1 MDKLI
6 ALPIKGES
14 FLLRRGGKAVL
25 VDGGYNSRDLASALK
40 THAADLKRI
49 DIVVCTHA
57 DRDHAGGLSDLI
69 RTSGLTVGEFWLPG
83 SWADSIP
90 ELITEPRATIKGLV
104 SELDKL
110 PWQLQ
115 RRRGDAEEIAD
126 FLEARAAEERKV
138 LHRERLWSESI
149 LEVGQDASDGRW
161 GSLIQL
167 RDAFVNN
174 ERIPPRAFEEWIRH
188 TGRDAFEWGRR
199 QIRRRQDRYT
209 VSYDAASYWLEL
221 IHTAQLIHAIAAQA
235 LIHGVR
241 VRWFDYGT
249 FALSRIAKGGDSGFL
264 EPLNSV
270 ELQPPPPQMLSYLA
284 RLSPVNEEC
293 LAFLA
298 PPLDDEGLGVVFC
311 GDSPLG
317 DGPKYANSFLTQ
329 KQLPSDFPV
338 VATAP
343 HHGSEQNQP
352 AYGHLK
358 SWANVWLWLRSGGSK
373 KQPGLTYKALPS
385 SERACTHCPQ
395 IGLTLREASIHL
407 SRRHPCLRVSSHDCV
422 CV

>member
-69 RTSGLTVGEFWLPG
+69 RASGLSVGEFWLPG
-83 SWADSIP
+83 SWANSIP
-90 ELITEPRATIKGLV
+90 ELITEPKAAIKGLV
-104 SELDKL
+104 SELDQL
-110 PWQLQ
+110 PWPLQ
-115 RRRGDAEEIAD
+115 HSNGDAEDIVKI
-126 FLEARAAEERKV
+126 FEARAVEEKEKNAR
-138 LHRERLWSESI
+138 HRERAWSETI
-149 LEVGQDASDGRW
+149 REVEQDPSNGSW
-161 GSLIQL
+161 GTSLAEL
-167 RDAFVNN
+167 REAFTNN
-174 ERIPPRAFEEWIRH
+174 GRIPPRAFEEWVRH

-199 QIRRRQDRYT
+199 QIRHRQSRYAISSD
-209 VSYDAASYWLEL
+209 VASYWLEL
-221 IHTAQLIHAIAAQA
+221 IHAAQIIHAIAAQA
-235 LIHGVR
+235 LVYGVR

-249 FALSRIAKGGDSGFL
+249 FASSRIAKGGDSGFL

-270 ELQPPPPQMLSYLA
+270 ELPPPPPQMLSYLA

-329 KQLPSDFPV
+329 KQLSSDFPV

-352 AYGHLK
+352 AYRHLK

-373 KQPGLTYKALPS
+373 NNLG
-385 SERACTHCPQ
+385 
-395 IGLTLREASIHL
+395 
-407 SRRHPCLRVSSHDCV
+407 
-422 CV
+422 